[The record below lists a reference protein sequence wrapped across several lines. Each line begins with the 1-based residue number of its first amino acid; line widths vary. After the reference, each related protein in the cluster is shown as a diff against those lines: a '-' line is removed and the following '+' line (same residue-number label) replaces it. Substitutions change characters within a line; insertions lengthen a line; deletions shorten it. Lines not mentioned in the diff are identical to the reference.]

1 MNEEFIAKLKGMLD
15 TMDRM
20 NASLDSLANSFSKET
35 VDALLLIHEADPR
48 VHDMPILVEVET
60 PHPSPTSES
69 GRKEKVNLKPNKNAC
84 FHEFNV
90 PLLEDSLIMSNSLL
104 DDAFTHVMHIPIDSL
119 ELDTFPYHDHIF
131 LDDVKHVPTPSL
143 SDHTC
148 ALTHEFLDF
157 TDDDVSSHLVVAME
171 SKETLEFVTTA
182 GDDVVFCD
190 APMDETERRVALHD
204 EKHPKSQGASDE
216 LLLVHDGLKGSA
228 SLSQISGSSQQPGK
242 PIEASI
248 LLHFNEGFMTM
259 KVDDQLF
266 TFNVYEAMQHP
277 FERYS
282 LLGLNFI
289 DGLMDDWV
297 SQHVRTLRMH
307 GNNLVTSRLPTLDSC
322 SLVHD
327 NVCMIDH
334 LDESVKL
341 ESMSHDFP
349 MHTFHDFVDANPN
362 HFPIL
367 CHEATIAMPYLFAYN
382 PLHKGCLFNFMD
394 PARLEGVLA
403 LMMEA
408 GVQFQGDL
416 RFYTLY
422 TILDWRSRLRRMRA
436 DSALQGE
443 SSTLIL
449 ALRSHIKGLMGR
461 SNGDHW
467 SSASEG
473 QHLDSFHDS
482 YSNSIFY
489 DDVPSKHV
497 YFDFPSAPLC
507 LSWHAY
513 NPLQKGR
520 LFHVVGTF
528 RMHKEYWEF
537 IKAARELTRKLQASC
552 DVFGKSIMKKLQI
565 GRLHQL
571 HGHKF
576 LFFKDNFKPP

>member
-20 NASLDSLANSFSKET
+20 SASLDSLANSFSKET

-157 TDDDVSSHLVVAME
+157 TDDDVSSHLVVAMD

-204 EKHPKSQGASDE
+204 EQHPKSQGASDE

-382 PLHKGCLFNFMD
+382 PLHKG
-394 PARLEGVLA
+394 
-403 LMMEA
+403 
-408 GVQFQGDL
+408 
-416 RFYTLY
+416 
-422 TILDWRSRLRRMRA
+422 
-436 DSALQGE
+436 
-443 SSTLIL
+443 
-449 ALRSHIKGLMGR
+449 
-461 SNGDHW
+461 
-467 SSASEG
+467 
-473 QHLDSFHDS
+473 
-482 YSNSIFY
+482 
-489 DDVPSKHV
+489 
-497 YFDFPSAPLC
+497 
-507 LSWHAY
+507 
-513 NPLQKGR
+513 R

-552 DVFGKSIMKKLQI
+552 DAFGKSIMKKLQI